1 VCVDILTY
9 IFSYTSL
16 GRMENTYPNP
26 DLKDSNGEYKHACK
40 LENELHERDGRVG
53 SSKK

>member
-1 VCVDILTY
+1 M
-9 IFSYTSL
+9 
-16 GRMENTYPNP
+16 GNTYPNP
-26 DLKDSNGEYKHACK
+26 DLLDESLPSGYKHACK

>member
-1 VCVDILTY
+1 
-9 IFSYTSL
+9 
-16 GRMENTYPNP
+16 MENTFPNP
-26 DLKDSNGEYKHACK
+26 YLSDKSTPCRYKHACK

>member
-1 VCVDILTY
+1 MKKKQY
-9 IFSYTSL
+9 YSYTSL
-16 GRMENTYPNP
+16 GSMENTYPNP
-26 DLKDSNGEYKHACK
+26 DLLDKSKPCGYRHACK